1 MGKLSTHVLDTMRG
15 RPAAAMKIE
24 LRMLPSGE
32 VVKTLSTNADG
43 RTEALVL
50 GPDEI
55 KEGEYEKNVSNHRE
69 QLAEAVNMR
78 DVAIKQ
84 LKALEASKGSMLA

>member
-1 MGKLSTHVLDTMRG
+1 LEHLKKKNNDL
-15 RPAAAMKIE
+15 E
-24 LRMLPSGE
+24 LE
-32 VVKTLSTNADG
+32 VK
-43 RTEALVL
+43 
-50 GPDEI
+50 I
-55 KEGEYEKNVSNHRE
+55 KEGEYDKNVSNHRE